1 MKNTDN
7 NKYIYKK
14 ETNIIKN
21 IIKINKYIY
30 KTIIK
35 KEN

>member
-21 IIKINKYIY
+21 IKNNEYIY
-30 KTIIK
+30 KTIIR

>member
-21 IIKINKYIY
+21 IKNKEYIY
-30 KTIIK
+30 KTIIR